1 MINLCSLCFETVV
14 KQRIEEKGQET
25 IVKSNVYLCQEDRH
39 SDGKHMDSRLG
50 HSNSTSDTEPRPD
63 CLDEVIDEVER
74 CHPEYLTDDLHWCLS
89 ETYIYMISMASTP
102 PREMILATLRKRVR
116 LFIKEQAEF
125 IGRQLHLRIV
135 HPRHSPFQRIPD
147 QDPGFSGHQ
156 VLTLS
161 GLPEIVVSAD
171 ETENRTSLVSDTGK
185 NSRDIPKVLESRP
198 SVPSQVTSNVRTNL
212 TSDTT
217 VDTSFTMM
225 DTSPISLNGTS
236 GNLCCEDMSE
246 IYDLLSSRK
255 KLVIVAD
262 DLEERRKEMSGYITS
277 IIQDVEICCFASGED
292 VVHFL
297 KVSFMLEF
305 CVLRIDSLLTCCS
318 RNV

>member
-1 MINLCSLCFETVV
+1 M
-14 KQRIEEKGQET
+14 
-25 IVKSNVYLCQEDRH
+25 KSNVYLCQEDSH
-39 SDGKHMDSRLG
+39 SDEKHMERRLG
-50 HSNSTSDTEPRPD
+50 YSDTELRPD
-63 CLDEVIDEVER
+63 CLHEVIDEVER
-74 CHPEYLTDDLHWCLS
+74 CHPEYLTDDLHQCLT

-116 LFIKEQAEF
+116 LFIKEQAEL

-135 HPRHSPFQRIPD
+135 HPRHSHQFQIRPD
-147 QDPGFSGHQ
+147 QDPGFSCHQ

-161 GLPEIVVSAD
+161 GLPEVSVLAD
-171 ETENRTSLVSDTGK
+171 KTGNQTSLVSDTGK
-185 NSRDIPKVLESRP
+185 NSCDIPKVLESRP

-212 TSDTT
+212 TSDAT
-217 VDTSFTMM
+217 VDTSFTLM
-225 DTSPISLNGTS
+225 DISPISLNNTS
-236 GNLCCEDMSE
+236 GNLCCKDMTE

-262 DLEERRKEMSGYITS
+262 DLEERRKEMSRYITS